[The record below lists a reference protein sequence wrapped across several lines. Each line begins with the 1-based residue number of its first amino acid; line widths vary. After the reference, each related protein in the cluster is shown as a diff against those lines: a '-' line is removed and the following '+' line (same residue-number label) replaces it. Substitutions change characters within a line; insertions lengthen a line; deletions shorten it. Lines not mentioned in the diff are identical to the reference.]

1 VVDLKEKQTTN
12 LKLVVTF
19 LFHHNQK
26 QIIFASGYNGGKST
40 TVVDSK
46 LQRVNYG
53 G

>member
-26 QIIFASGYNGGKST
+26 QIIFASGCDGVSQPRWLARK
-40 TVVDSK
+40 
-46 LQRVNYG
+46 
-53 G
+53 